1 MFFGNIR
8 TAKPSI
14 LLKSYTPIVFS
25 IRRFTRRIF
34 LENEHIFRFC
44 LKNNIYEIC
53 YSFFQIRLKFPYF
66 GGIIVL

>member
-1 MFFGNIR
+1 MQYTHDKTVNFVIIIHTYRFFNPSLHAADFFGN
-8 TAKPSI
+8 
-14 LLKSYTPIVFS
+14 
-25 IRRFTRRIF
+25 
-34 LENEHIFRFC
+34 EQIFRFC